1 VRILIPLVGSRGDV
15 QPGVAL
21 GLELERRGHTVVV
34 GAPPNFV
41 DFVGRAG
48 LKARQFGPDVHAVGD
63 LPRKVGSFL
72 MASRALTET
81 SMRNCAVAKPD
92 RLITYVLRTLLAVGV
107 VALAG
112 AVATHAIGGRF
123 GAATYVVVYLA
134 WALSEAR
141 ITVGT
146 PSQSAAEN
154 RTLVP
159 YAAARVTT
167 ALTAAYSEPV
177 VSVDVGIVLAGVFL
191 AGVTLR
197 AWAIRE
203 LGARYSHRV
212 VRISE
217 SGLVCSGP
225 YRVLRHP
232 AYAGMLLANIGFVSY
247 FASPASIVA
256 LTLLAAT
263 ILWRIRVE
271 EAVLVRSPGYR
282 EFASTR
288 RRFVP
293 GVW

>member
-1 VRILIPLVGSRGDV
+1 
-15 QPGVAL
+15 
-21 GLELERRGHTVVV
+21 
-34 GAPPNFV
+34 
-41 DFVGRAG
+41 
-48 LKARQFGPDVHAVGD
+48 
-63 LPRKVGSFL
+63 
-72 MASRALTET
+72 
-81 SMRNCAVAKPD
+81 MRNCALGRPSIYGLGMAD
-92 RLITYVLRTLLAVGV
+92 RLTTYFLRTLLALTV

-112 AVATHAIGGRF
+112 AVAAHVIGGHF
-123 GAATYVVVYLA
+123 AAAAYVAAYLV
-134 WALSEAR
+134 WVLSEAR

-159 YAAARVTT
+159 YAAARVAS
-167 ALTAAYSEPV
+167 ALTAAYSKPV
-177 VSVDVGIVLAGVFL
+177 LSVEVGIVLAAVFL

-197 AWAIRE
+197 AWAIHE

-212 VRISE
+212 VRISQ

>member
-1 VRILIPLVGSRGDV
+1 MRSY
-15 QPGVAL
+15 AL
-21 GLELERRGHTVVV
+21 
-34 GAPPNFV
+34 A
-41 DFVGRAG
+41 
-48 LKARQFGPDVHAVGD
+48 
-63 LPRKVGSFL
+63 
-72 MASRALTET
+72 
-81 SMRNCAVAKPD
+81 D
-92 RLITYVLRTLLAVGV
+92 RLTTYILRTLLVLTA

-112 AVATHAIGGRF
+112 AVAAHVFGGCF
-123 GAATYVVVYLA
+123 AGAAFVVAYLG

-167 ALTAAYSEPV
+167 ALAAAYAQPAVSEE
-177 VSVDVGIVLAGVFL
+177 VGVVLAGVFL

-197 AWAIRE
+197 AWAIHE
-203 LGARYSHRV
+203 LGAAYSHRV
-212 VRISE
+212 VPISE

-232 AYAGMLLANIGFVSY
+232 AYGGMLLANIGFVGY
-247 FASPASIVA
+247 FASPASIAA
-256 LTLLAAT
+256 LALLAAA

-271 EAVLVRSPGYR
+271 EGVLVGSPEYR
-282 EFASTR
+282 EFASIR
-288 RRFVP
+288 RRILP

>member
-1 VRILIPLVGSRGDV
+1 
-15 QPGVAL
+15 
-21 GLELERRGHTVVV
+21 
-34 GAPPNFV
+34 
-41 DFVGRAG
+41 
-48 LKARQFGPDVHAVGD
+48 
-63 LPRKVGSFL
+63 
-72 MASRALTET
+72 
-81 SMRNCAVAKPD
+81 MRNYALAKPGNEATLHRRVGTTD
-92 RLITYVLRTLLAVGV
+92 RLVTYVLRTLLALTV

-112 AVATHAIGGRF
+112 AVAAHAIGGSVV
-123 GAATYVVVYLA
+123 ATTYVVAYLG
-134 WALSEAR
+134 WVLSEAR

-159 YAAARVTT
+159 YAAARVTA

-177 VSVDVGIVLAGVFL
+177 VSVEIGIALAGVFL

-217 SGLVCSGP
+217 SGLICSGP
-225 YRVLRHP
+225 YRALRHP

-247 FASPASIVA
+247 FASPASIAA
-256 LTLLAAT
+256 LILLAAM
-263 ILWRIRVE
+263 IFWRIKVE
-271 EAVLVRSPGYR
+271 EGVLTRSPEYR

-288 RRFVP
+288 SRFVP